1 MWCIKFLQTLQILL
15 KSLEELLC
23 ENKRFRFVMKLRHS
37 KFFFIMKK
45 RLHSHLEM
53 KLNDEE
59 KKKGRHSHSIHST
72 IQTNCS
78 LNLFQFMRTKSIA
91 NWHTTVNGL
100 IRFSNYPQI
109 HSRFSLLTVDS
120 SLKNHDKFHT
130 YKWLPAVLL
139 PSQSWNLALQR
150 IPHSDKDPL
159 IWVSGRAKKP
169 FYCLMLNS
177 VDERMELLVYRGNIL
192 IYRPR
197 I

>member
-1 MWCIKFLQTLQILL
+1 MRNASGSLEINKCGFSEFNYHRKFYFRVLNPMHFFETLRILL

-23 ENKRFRFVMKLRHS
+23 ENKRFRFIMKLKHS
-37 KFFFIMKK
+37 KFLLFFVMKK

-59 KKKGRHSHSIHST
+59 KKKKKGRHSHSIHST

-109 HSRFSLLTVDS
+109 RSRFSRFSLSIL
-120 SLKNHDKFHT
+120 
-130 YKWLPAVLL
+130 
-139 PSQSWNLALQR
+139 
-150 IPHSDKDPL
+150 HST
-159 IWVSGRAKKP
+159 
-169 FYCLMLNS
+169 
-177 VDERMELLVYRGNIL
+177 
-192 IYRPR
+192 
-197 I
+197 